1 MNRFVFI
8 FPGQSSRY
16 REMLARAVA
25 HSSAACTVVREA
37 SEILGR
43 NLHKELA
50 PEAPAL
56 FIDNRSV
63 QVGVFLVSHIYL
75 RELAAHGIRPA
86 LSLGLSLGEYNHLV
100 DIGAIEFADALKI
113 VDARGRLYAEGP
125 PGMMI
130 SLFPADETALA
141 RILSEVG
148 ADVAISNFNSPS
160 QLVIA
165 GPRDSV
171 TRAAALFEER
181 EFGHAVIIEDRIP
194 MHTPHFRPVADSLR
208 PHLEAARFKK
218 VAGPYIPNVAA
229 APVHAAEPA
238 AIIESLFHH
247 VFSPVQWRRSI
258 EAVLAVL
265 PDAIFVE
272 VGPKR
277 ILCNLLAHRW
287 VRNECLAVDDGG
299 VDAVIS
305 QLQKRLAAAG

>member
-1 MNRFVFI
+1 MNPFVFI

-25 HSSAACTVVREA
+25 RSAAACAVLREA

-43 NLHKELA
+43 HLRKELA

-56 FIDNRSV
+56 FSDNRSV

-100 DIGAIEFADALKI
+100 DIGAIEFADALKV
-113 VDARGRLYAEGP
+113 VDARGRVYAEGP
-125 PGMMI
+125 PGMMT
-130 SLFPADETALA
+130 SLFPADETAVA
-141 RILSEVG
+141 RIVSDVG
-148 ADVAISNFNSPS
+148 AGVAISNFNSPS

-165 GPRDSV
+165 GPRDAV

-181 EFGHAVIIEDRIP
+181 EFGQAAVIEDRIP
-194 MHTPHFRPVADSLR
+194 MHTIHFRAVADSLR
-208 PHLEAARFKK
+208 PHLEAARWRK

-229 APVHAAEPA
+229 ALVHGAEPST
-238 AIIESLFHH
+238 IIESLFHH
-247 VFSPVQWRRSI
+247 VFLPVQWRRSI
-258 EAVLAVL
+258 EAVLATL
-265 PDAIFVE
+265 PGAIFVE

-277 ILCNLLAHRW
+277 VLCNLLAHRW
-287 VRNECLAVDDGG
+287 VRNECFAVDDAG